1 MDSRTANLHDAVTRS
16 PEERATIAQ
25 CVTLLTILVL
35 ILVSNLIVLWAVLL
49 GRIAQS
55 YSGGLTRSESL
66 SRIQLF
72 MVHPFTADVLVALL
86 NIAPQLA

>member
-1 MDSRTANLHDAVTRS
+1 MDSRTGNLHDAVTRS
-16 PEERATIAQ
+16 PEEGATIAQ

-35 ILVSNLIVLWAVLL
+35 ILMSNLFVLWAILL
-49 GRIAQS
+49 RRIVQS

-72 MVHPFTADVLVALL
+72 MVPPFTADVLVALL
-86 NIAPQLA
+86 NITP